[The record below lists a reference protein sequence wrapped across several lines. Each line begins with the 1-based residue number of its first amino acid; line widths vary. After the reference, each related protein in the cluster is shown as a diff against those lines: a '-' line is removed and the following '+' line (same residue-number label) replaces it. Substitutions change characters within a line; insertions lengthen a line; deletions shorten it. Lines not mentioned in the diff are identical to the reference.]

1 MIMHKTF
8 IIRHCRHKLSFYF
21 SEEEKTN
28 DEAVLSS
35 GDEDAPPEQQEQQ
48 EEEDT
53 QDLVLI
59 DPNAM
64 VRIML
69 LLNPVP

>member
-8 IIRHCRHKLSFYF
+8 IIRHCRHKLSYF

-35 GDEDAPPEQQEQQ
+35 GDEDAPPEQQQ